1 MIASL
6 SISRTVRNQTTQPQ
20 EDLDDTFRKP
30 IPPIVLTDL
39 DWAALFETFA
49 SNFP

>member
-30 IPPIVLTDL
+30 IPPFVLTDL
-39 DWAALFETFA
+39 DWAVLFETFA

>member
-30 IPPIVLTDL
+30 ILPFVLTDL
-39 DWAALFETFA
+39 D
-49 SNFP
+49 